1 MNIDRDIEHLK
12 GYRDIPEGSIIAYNY
27 TKKCVDL
34 IESARKVQKKSSEGP
49 VEAWEFTSMTNW
61 ISGENG
67 VILSRL
73 IQGMWK
79 DRVDNIGFI
88 KNYLDKVNQGNKKG
102 KVA

>member
-1 MNIDRDIEHLK
+1 
-12 GYRDIPEGSIIAYNY
+12 
-27 TKKCVDL
+27 
-34 IESARKVQKKSSEGP
+34 
-49 VEAWEFTSMTNW
+49 MTNW